1 MTIQHQ
7 PSVTKAFLWFPCV
20 CKQHEQ
26 RLDWIA
32 TDKTPSSHL
41 CVPLPHA
48 PRLCRL
54 LKPKRFQALLPLHGQ
69 CAHWNKLHVSQKNT
83 YPHCAASASEIAT
96 SQTTIE
102 NTKAH
107 KEDKIQPGGQPQLCP
122 SLESPTSSPRWTSL
136 WQPGSTDL
144 YASLHPRSHTS
155 MYLCI
160 HASMH
165 PARKRCRELR
175 LADCLLR
182 VFSLRFQVIQLVA
195 QQFLTTDSRN
205 VGNEMWQG
213 SFVAGGTLVH
223 RPVPDSIPEPAFAG
237 SMLRLQFVVSVLGP
251 QIRPES
257 GFASL
262 DLHSKAMRGGPSR
275 PDSMF
280 ECQDSLSVIYLS
292 SNVENNNQNF

>member
-165 PARKRCRELR
+165 PARKRCREHGWPSANGHVCGEHSSPLSSPRGLPSSR
-175 LADCLLR
+175 LLASISSHSTCR
-182 VFSLRFQVIQLVA
+182 
-195 QQFLTTDSRN
+195 TT
-205 VGNEMWQG
+205 
-213 SFVAGGTLVH
+213 
-223 RPVPDSIPEPAFAG
+223 VPDN
-237 SMLRLQFVVSVLGP
+237 RLQKCG
-251 QIRPES
+251 
-257 GFASL
+257 
-262 DLHSKAMRGGPSR
+262 K
-275 PDSMF
+275 
-280 ECQDSLSVIYLS
+280 
-292 SNVENNNQNF
+292 